1 MMTLCN
7 MYWCIF
13 CMIVYIVAM
22 FTIITFTNLVDTM
35 VFTWTT
41 QNWMIIIVPMANYQL
56 EVSKVLSV

>member
-1 MMTLCN
+1 
-7 MYWCIF
+7 
-13 CMIVYIVAM
+13 MIVYIVAM